1 MTTGEAIRRARS
13 SRGLT
18 QIDLA
23 ARAGISRQ
31 ALGAIESGSYQPGVS
46 VALSLARELGETVEN
61 LFGGAADDTLRH
73 VAASWRDDDLSASGP
88 NPRTRVALGRVGGK
102 IVAVTQAAARL
113 TLVAGGGMLEH
124 AGHRRA
130 EVTTFLSRD
139 EIDATLLIAGCD
151 PAVAILADW
160 LARARSPVAAISLN
174 CSSKRALATLLAG
187 RVHAAGVHL
196 RDARNGEYNLSPVRH
211 AFGKRHAAVTLIH
224 FGQWEL
230 GLATAATN
238 PLKISGFSDLER
250 PRLRIVNRELGSGA
264 RAALDED
271 LGKLGLKANRIAGY
285 RDELG
290 GHLEVA
296 AAIASGQADVG
307 VTIRVAA
314 QAYGLEFVPTRV
326 ERYDLVIPATEM
338 DSAPVIA
345 MLDALNSRRF
355 AREVSQVCGY
365 DTTQMGQVVARIN

>member
-1 MTTGEAIRRARS
+1 MILHLSFCPDSGIARVGMTTGEAIRRARA

-46 VALSLARELGETVEN
+46 VALSLARELGESVEN
-61 LFGGAADDTLRH
+61 LFGAPADDTVRQIS
-73 VAASWRDDDLSASGP
+73 ASWRDDDLSASGP
-88 NPRTRVALGRVGGK
+88 TARNRVALGRVGGK
-102 IVAVTQAAARL
+102 VVAVTQAAARL

-124 AGHRRA
+124 AAHRRA
-130 EVTTFLSRD
+130 EVRTFLSRD
-139 EIDATLLIAGCD
+139 DIDATLLIAGCD

-174 CSSKRALATLLAG
+174 CSSKRALATLIAG

-196 RDARNGEYNLSPVRH
+196 RDTRNGEYNLSPVRH
-211 AFGKRHAAVTLIH
+211 ALGKRHAALIH

-230 GLATAATN
+230 GLATAANN
-238 PLKISGFSDLER
+238 PLKIGGFGDLER

-271 LGKLGLKANRIAGY
+271 LTRLGLKANRIAGY

-314 QAYGLEFVPTRV
+314 QAYGLDFVPT
-326 ERYDLVIPATEM
+326 
-338 DSAPVIA
+338 
-345 MLDALNSRRF
+345 
-355 AREVSQVCGY
+355 
-365 DTTQMGQVVARIN
+365 

>member
-1 MTTGEAIRRARS
+1 MTTGEAIRRARN
-13 SRGLT
+13 SRGFT

-46 VALSLARELGETVEN
+46 VALRLARELGESVEN
-61 LFGGAADDTLRH
+61 LFGAEAEDSLRH
-73 VAASWRDDDLSASGP
+73 VAASWRDDDISPGGP

-102 IVAVTQAAARL
+102 VVAITQAAARL

-124 AGHRRA
+124 VAPRRA
-130 EVTTFLSRD
+130 DVSTFLSRD

-160 LARARSPVAAISLN
+160 LARARSPVAAISLG

-196 RDARNGEYNLSPVRH
+196 RDARDGKYNLSPVRH
-211 AFGKRHAAVTLIH
+211 ALGKRHAALIH

-230 GLATAATN
+230 GLATVANN
-238 PLKISGFSDLER
+238 PLQIKSFADIER
-250 PRLRIVNRELGSGA
+250 PKLRIVNREQGSGA
-264 RAALDED
+264 RSALDEE
-271 LGKLGLKANRIAGY
+271 LTKLGLKANRIAGY
-285 RDELG
+285 RNELG

-314 QAYGLEFVPTRV
+314 EAYGLDFISIRV
-326 ERYDLVIPATEM
+326 ERYDLVIPGRELEC
-338 DSAPVIA
+338 APVVA

-355 AREVSQVCGY
+355 AREVSQLCGY